1 MIKNHYHILG
11 LGYNATQQEIK
22 LAYRRLAK
30 AYHPDV
36 NAGDRAKEEMFKAV
50 GQAYAILSD
59 EQRKAS
65 YDLSLLLHLNE
76 QTSNVTSWNIRNRA
90 YQPRTYYRRQPPM
103 VYSRKVHFAM
113 AAVLVSIVSAIFIIP
128 LSLSRFSSEYHYDK
142 GLEYYQNGQYYAAL
156 NSLDRSIID
165 FGSKDVEACMLAGT
179 ILMKEYKQYTYA
191 IEYADR
197 GLKRTNSPGER
208 VQLLYIKGNCL
219 KMSTDYYAA
228 IKQFEEALTLWPQY
242 DSLHYAI
249 GEAYAFHL
257 DQYQA
262 GIKYFDQLLSVNP
275 NFAEGYYGKAY
286 CYYKLHHYPK
296 ASQNI
301 DRYFIKNQHPLFF
314 QQPNGNTVSEDT
326 APVDTVTVDPSAG
339 RAGTATVEVATSLE
353 AEAYILKGKI
363 ALQLEQSEMAC
374 DCWQKVAH
382 MNGNNAQALANAY
395 CP

>member
-11 LGYNATQQEIK
+11 LGYNATPQEIK
-22 LAYRRLAK
+22 VAYRRLAK

-36 NAGDRAKEEMFKAV
+36 NAGDRNKEEMFKAV
-50 GQAYAILSD
+50 GQAYATLSD

-76 QTSNVTSWNIRNRA
+76 QTSSATSWNIRDRA

-103 VYSRKVHFAM
+103 VYSRKVHMAM

-165 FGSKDVEACMLAGT
+165 FGSKDVEACLLAGT
-179 ILMKEYKQYTYA
+179 ILMKEYKQYIYA

-197 GLKRTNSPGER
+197 GLKRTDSPGER

-249 GEAYAFHL
+249 GETYAFHL

-262 GIKYFDQLLSVNP
+262 GIQHFDALMSVNP

-286 CYYKLHHYPK
+286 CYYKLRNYPE

-301 DRYFIKNQHPLFF
+301 DRYFAKNQHRLFF
-314 QQPNGNTVSEDT
+314 QQPTENTSSKAAT
-326 APVDTVTVDPSAG
+326 TTVDLPAG
-339 RAGTATVEVATSLE
+339 QAGAATVEAATSLE
-353 AEAYILKGKI
+353 AEAYVLKGKI
-363 ALQLEQSEMAC
+363 ALQLEQSETAC
-374 DCWQKVAH
+374 DCWQKAAH
-382 MNGNNAQALANAY
+382 MNGNNAQALASAH

>member
-11 LGYNATQQEIK
+11 LGYNATPQEIK

-36 NAGDRAKEEMFKAV
+36 NAGDRNKEEMFKAV

-76 QTSNVTSWNIRNRA
+76 QSSSATSWNIRDRA

-103 VYSRKVHFAM
+103 VYSRKVHMAM

-165 FGSKDVEACMLAGT
+165 FGSKNVEACMLAGT

-191 IEYADR
+191 IEYVDR
-197 GLKRTNSPGER
+197 GLKRTDSPGEK

-249 GEAYAFHL
+249 GETYAFRL

-262 GIKYFDQLLSVNP
+262 GIQYFNELVRINP

-286 CYYKLHHYPK
+286 CYYKLRNYAE

-301 DRYFIKNQHPLFF
+301 DHYFAKNQHHLFF
-314 QQPNGNTVSEDT
+314 QQPTENTASKVAATVGT
-326 APVDTVTVDPSAG
+326 AAVGTAAV
-339 RAGTATVEVATSLE
+339 GTATVEAATSLE
-353 AEAYILKGKI
+353 AEAYVLKGKI
-363 ALQLEQSEMAC
+363 ALQLEQSETAC
-374 DCWQKVAH
+374 DCWQKAAH
-382 MNGNNAQALANAY
+382 MNGNNAQALANAH